1 MRMTLLGTHVTLLSC
16 AAALMTANA
25 WAQDAA
31 APATPPAA
39 AETAPPAAAAPVS
52 PAAEAAPVAPA
63 PQAQPDTVAQGAAP
77 TAPAAEAAPAQPA
90 GPSGWFRVDSDLSG
104 YQLWAGATHP
114 LGEGIG
120 LATDIYL
127 ASHGWL
133 GEFDIG
139 PAITAGPFT
148 ITPMLGYQIDWA
160 GKKSNSIVPQLYV
173 TGGPDPIYMEFWFQ
187 NYENQVFTDG
197 APNDIYT
204 RLFVNYK
211 LSPFVSI
218 GPEIEPSF
226 ALNESGGR
234 KTGISSFVVGGDVML
249 FSYGNNNTLQLF
261 VGYETKESAQAVAVG
276 DDEVATGRKLGGRFS
291 FVHNW

>member
-1 MRMTLLGTHVTLLSC
+1 MRMSLLGSHVTVLSC

-31 APATPPAA
+31 APPPPTPATEPAPVTAPAPVA
-39 AETAPPAAAAPVS
+39 APEAPPAQV
-52 PAAEAAPVAPA
+52 
-63 PQAQPDTVAQGAAP
+63 QPDTAAQGTAP
-77 TAPAAEAAPAQPA
+77 TAPAAEPAAAAPTGPA
-90 GPSGWFRVDSDLSG
+90 GWFRIDSDLTG
-104 YQLWAGATHP
+104 IQLWAGATHP

-120 LATDIYL
+120 LASDIYL
-127 ASHGWL
+127 TGSL
-133 GEFDIG
+133 GEFDLG

-160 GKKSNSIVPQLYV
+160 NRRSNSIVPQLYI

-187 NYENQVFTDG
+187 NYENQIFRDG

-211 LSPFVSI
+211 LSPFISI
-218 GPEIEPSF
+218 GPEIEPWF

-234 KTGISSFVVGGDVML
+234 KTGISSFVVGGDVMF
-249 FSYGNNNTLQLF
+249 FSYGTNNTLQLF
-261 VGYETKESAQAVAVG
+261 LGYETKKSAQVG
-276 DDEVATGRKLGGRFS
+276 IDGESDRKLGGRFS